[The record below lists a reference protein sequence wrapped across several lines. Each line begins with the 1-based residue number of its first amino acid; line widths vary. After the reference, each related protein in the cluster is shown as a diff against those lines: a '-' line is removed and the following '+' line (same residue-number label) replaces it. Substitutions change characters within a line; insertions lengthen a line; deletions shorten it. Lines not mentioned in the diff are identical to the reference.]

1 MLEAVSILLG
11 IASLICSIISLFK
24 ASNAKKVADE
34 TKKEVSSVIQGKQ
47 KISLI
52 QKLIEACDRIRDISF
67 QYRNKCIPQ
76 KREEEIEKYI
86 NILNDNKHIVKNTEI
101 ETQINEL
108 SEQIKTPKILHDAAG
123 FLISSL
129 NSFKYENDFNVR

>member
-1 MLEAVSILLG
+1 MLETVSILLG

-52 QKLIEACDRIRDISF
+52 QKLIEACDLIRNISF
-67 QYRNKCIPQ
+67 QYRKRSIPQ
-76 KREEEIEKYI
+76 SREEEIEKYI
-86 NILNDNKHIVKNTEI
+86 NVLKDNKHIVKNTEI

-108 SEQIKTPKILHDAAG
+108 SEQIKNPKVLHEATG
-123 FLISSL
+123 VLISSL
-129 NSFKYENDFNVR
+129 NSFKYENDFNV

>member
-52 QKLIEACDRIRDISF
+52 QKLIEACDLIRNISF
-67 QYRNKCIPQ
+67 QYRKRSIPQ
-76 KREEEIEKYI
+76 SREEEIEKYI
-86 NILNDNKHIVKNTEI
+86 NVLKDNKHIVKNTFR
-101 ETQINEL
+101 TL
-108 SEQIKTPKILHDAAG
+108 K
-123 FLISSL
+123 
-129 NSFKYENDFNVR
+129 KYSMNDK